1 MRSAPK
7 YAAPYVLLLLLPV
20 LSCRFDKRE
29 DFDFSADL
37 PLRCG
42 IFQSYY
48 FVRET
53 KEEVYPDLGLVAANG
68 QSLNLTQTQ
77 HSQLQNAAR
86 ECTEICTVKKDQ
98 LRLMQESIKA
108 KLALN
113 EIKGDLRL
121 LAKDVREFEA
131 AKRAW
136 LREHRSR
143 YHQGLGILN
152 EPQKAKWAI
161 AERRLAPWPELQ
173 D

>member
-1 MRSAPK
+1 MLPARI
-7 YAAPYVLLLLLPV
+7 YTAPYVVLLSLA
-20 LSCRFDKRE
+20 LSACRFDKRE
-29 DFDFSADL
+29 DFDFSTDQ

-53 KEEVYPDLGLVAANG
+53 REEVYADLGLVAANR
-68 QSLNLTQTQ
+68 QSLGLTAAQGLA
-77 HSQLQNAAR
+77 LQNAAR
-86 ECTEICTVKKDQ
+86 ECTEICTVKKDR

-121 LAKDVREFEA
+121 LAKDVREFET

-136 LREHRSR
+136 LQDHRTR
-143 YHQGLGILN
+143 YHKGLEILS
-152 EPQKAKWAI
+152 EPQRAKWAL
-161 AERRLAPWPELQ
+161 AEQRLARWPEP
-173 D
+173 